1 MLKLNYSDLGLNV
14 ERIEGTIDSIVS
26 TRVLLAIRVGDTLC
40 AEPGVASFLVAI
52 DHPLFDNLLT
62 AIGQAD
68 SSDVT
73 ICVADAESA
82 EVSVRGTWIAAS
94 PDAHEG
100 ILVCAL
106 GDRIEAL
113 IDRMWAIDR
122 LENAELRLN

>member
-14 ERIEGTIDSIVS
+14 ERIEGTIESIVS
-26 TRVLLAIRVGDTLC
+26 MRVLLAIRVGDTLC
-40 AEPGVASFLVAI
+40 AEPGAASFLVAI

-62 AIGQAD
+62 AIEQTGCD
-68 SSDVT
+68 DVAV
-73 ICVADAESA
+73 CVADAESA
-82 EVSVRGTWIAAS
+82 EVSVRGTWIASS

-106 GDRIEAL
+106 GDRIEVV

-122 LENAELRLN
+122 MENAELRM